1 MKSLLTTFILAA
13 ALTPA
18 LAQEN
23 PLWMR
28 YPAISP
34 DGKTIAFG
42 YKGDIYR
49 VDAEGGVAVPLTIHE
64 AHDMMPVWSRDGKS
78 IAFASDRHGNFDVFI
93 MPANGGTPARL
104 SWHSSPDFPYD
115 FSPDNKELIFGSA
128 RNIPEKNIRFYS
140 PRLFMNLYSVSVEGG
155 RNKLVSSAGM
165 EHAHYNSKG
174 TQIVFQ
180 DRKGYEDGWRKHHNS
195 SVTRD
200 IWVMETASNTFRK
213 ISGYEGE
220 DREPVFSKDDEFVYY
235 LSEKNGTQN
244 IYKAPVRNRMA
255 EQQLTTLTR
264 HPVRH
269 LSIDRNNTLC
279 FSYDGELYTLKEG
292 GTPKKVAVKIYNDGR
307 AGVVKNV
314 SINGN
319 VTEFALSP
327 NGKEIAFVTRG
338 EVFVTSVEGTQ
349 TKRITNTPQQE
360 RMIQW
365 SPDGRSLLY
374 AAERNDNWDIYQ
386 ASISRK
392 EEPYFYASTVISE
405 SPLIATTEEEYQPK
419 FSPDGKEIA
428 YVAERNILKVY
439 NLATKK
445 TRTLLPEGR
454 NYSYADGD
462 WDFNWS
468 PDGKWVIADDSEG
481 NFFSSN
487 MAMIK
492 ADGTG
497 GFQHPLKSGFGQ
509 GNVKWAMN
517 GKVLTWTNGK
527 EGRKSIALQGSREVD
542 IYAGFLDQELYDKFK
557 LSKEE
562 YALLKEK
569 EEKEKADKE
578 KKDKEEA
585 EKKTSSKSKGKG
597 ADVAPKDPASTAWS
611 PLIENLENRVA
622 RLTIN
627 SSSISDYAVNNDG
640 SKIYYLA
647 SFEKGFDL
655 WVTEPR
661 TRETK
666 ILAKLGGTPSGI
678 ELSKDGKTIFVTNRG
693 SLVKV
698 DESGKVSPVAIS
710 GEMVLNAEK
719 EREYIYDHA
728 WRQVQKKFYDPKIH
742 GIDWAGLKGDYEKFL
757 PHISNNYD
765 YQELLSE
772 LLGELNASHTGGRYS
787 PQMQNPDATA
797 VLGLLYDET
806 NMHDGLRVTEVI
818 EGGPLD
824 RSSSKVKAGVVIEK
838 IDGELLT
845 SKNDWAQLLN
855 RKAGQ
860 NTLLS
865 LFDPASNT
873 RWEESV
879 KPISFGDEATLMYK
893 RWIKK
898 MDAMV
903 NQLSGGKVGY
913 VHVQGMNDGSF
924 RNTLD
929 AVLGK
934 NSDKEALIVDTRFNG
949 GGWLHDDLYNFLSG
963 KQYLTFAPQGNR
975 VKNGEPFNR
984 WNKPSCVLMSES
996 NYSDA
1001 FIFPYVYK
1009 QQGVGKLIG
1018 MPVPGTGT
1026 AVWWE
1031 QQIDPTIVFGIP
1043 MVATI
1048 GKEDRPT
1055 ENLQLEPDIRVP
1067 LPYEDFLNGKDS
1079 QIEAAVKEMLK
1090 TIEENKGKKGF

>member
-1 MKSLLTTFILAA
+1 MKLLFTTLLLAGSISQ
-13 ALTPA
+13 A
-18 LAQEN
+18 LAQDN

-49 VDAEGGVAVPLTIHE
+49 VDAGGGIAVPLTIHE
-64 AHDMMPVWSRDGKS
+64 AHDMMPVWSRDGKT
-78 IAFASDRHGNFDVFI
+78 IAFASDRHGNFDVFS
-93 MPANGGTPARL
+93 MPATGGTPMRL
-104 SWHSSPDFPYD
+104 THHSAPDFPYD
-115 FSPDNKELIFGSA
+115 FSPDNRQVIFGSA

-140 PRLFMNLYSVSVEGG
+140 PRLFMNLYSVSVAGG
-155 RNKLVSSAGM
+155 RNILISSAGM
-165 EHAHYNSKG
+165 ENAHYNSKG

-180 DRKGYEDGWRKHHNS
+180 DRKGYEDAWRKHHNS

-200 IWVMETASNTFRK
+200 IWVMETASNSFRK

-220 DREPVFSKDDEFVYY
+220 DREPVFSNNDEFVYY

-244 IYKAPVRNRMA
+244 IYKAPVRNKMA
-255 EQQLTTLTR
+255 EQQLTTLSR

-269 LSIDRNNTLC
+269 LSISRDNTLC
-279 FSYDGELYTLKEG
+279 FTYDGEVYTLKEG
-292 GTPKKVAVKIYNDGR
+292 GQPQKLNVQIFNDGR
-307 AGVVKNV
+307 AGVAKNV

-319 VTEFALSP
+319 VTQFELSP

-338 EVFVTSVEGTQ
+338 EIFVTSVEGTQ

-360 RMIQW
+360 RMVQW

-374 AAERNDNWDIYQ
+374 AAERNDNWDIYR
-386 ASISRK
+386 ATISRK
-392 EEPYFYASTVISE
+392 EEPYFYASTVIIDE
-405 SPLIATTEEEYQPK
+405 PLIATKEEEYQPK

-428 YVAERNILKVY
+428 YVAERNALKVY
-439 NLATKK
+439 NTISKQ
-445 TRTLLPEGR
+445 TRTVLPAGR

-468 PDGKWVIADDSEG
+468 PDGKWIISDDADG
-481 NFFSSN
+481 NMFSGN

-492 ADGTG
+492 ADGSDG
-497 GFQHPLKSGFGQ
+497 IMHPLKSGFGQ
-509 GNVKWAMN
+509 GNLKWAMD
-517 GKVLTWTNGK
+517 GKVITWTSAR
-527 EGRKSIALQGSREVD
+527 EGRKSLALQGSREVD
-542 IYAGFLDQELYDKFK
+542 IYAGFLDQELFDKFK

-562 YALLKEK
+562 YSLLKEK
-569 EEKEKADKE
+569 EDKEKAEKEKETKTAVNDAGKNG
-578 KKDKEEA
+578 
-585 EKKTSSKSKGKG
+585 KKTNTP
-597 ADVAPKDPASTAWS
+597 VAAAPAKPDWK
-611 PLIENLENRVA
+611 PLTEDLENRVA

-627 SSSISDYAVNNDG
+627 SSSIADFAVNNDG

-647 SFEKGFDL
+647 SFEKGYDL

-678 ELSKDGKTIFVTNRG
+678 RLSKDGKSIFVTNRG

-698 DESGKVSPVAIS
+698 DEAGKVSPIAIN

-728 WRQVQKKFYDPKIH
+728 WRQVQKKFYDPNIH
-742 GIDWAGLKGDYEKFL
+742 GIDWKGLKADYARFL

-797 VLGLLYDET
+797 ALGLLYDEAIAG
-806 NMHDGLRVTEVI
+806 NGLKITEVI
-818 EGGPLD
+818 AGGPLD
-824 RSSSKVKAGVVIEK
+824 KSSSKTKSGVIIEK
-838 IDGELLT
+838 IDGEAIT
-845 SKNDWAQLLN
+845 EKNDWSVFLN
-855 RKAGQ
+855 RKEGK

-865 LFDPASNT
+865 LFDPSTGN
-873 RWEESV
+873 RWEETV
-879 KPISFGDEATLMYK
+879 KPISFQEESGLMYK
-893 RWIKK
+893 RWVKK
-898 MDAMV
+898 MDEMV
-903 NQLSGGKVGY
+903 NKLSGGKVGY

-924 RNTLD
+924 RSTYD
-929 AVLGK
+929 AVMGK
-934 NSDKEALIVDTRFNG
+934 NYDKEALIVDTRFNG
-949 GGWLHDDLYNFLSG
+949 GGWLHDDLYQFLSG
-963 KQYLTFAPQGNR
+963 KRYLDFAPQGNR
-975 VKNGEPFNR
+975 LKDAEPVGR
-984 WNKPSCVLMSES
+984 WTRPSCVVMSES

-1001 FIFPYVYK
+1001 FIFPYIYK
-1009 QQGVGKLIG
+1009 QNGVGKLIG

-1031 QQIDPTIVFGIP
+1031 QQIDPSIVFGIP
-1043 MVATI
+1043 MIATI
-1048 GKEDRPT
+1048 GKENRPT

-1067 LPYEDFLNGKDS
+1067 LSYEDFLNGKDP
-1079 QIEAAVKEMLK
+1079 QIETAVKEMLK
-1090 TIEENKGKKGF
+1090 TIGEKKAF